1 MTDYLDENL
10 FEDWIIINII
20 IYIIIIIIVLLQEN

>member
-10 FEDWIIINII
+10 FEDQIGSLKFKI
-20 IYIIIIIIVLLQEN
+20 IYAMDATF